1 MSDFDST
8 TIPVEELQAGRA
20 RDLLAEADVVIA
32 VDAGSQ
38 EEEVVH
44 GHDKLERAIAAGHED
59 ALVVLRVELDM
70 ELDDQDWLIEAIQ
83 GGEDDEDDEH
93 KEDGDLDD

>member
-1 MSDFDST
+1 MSDLDST
-8 TIPVEELQAGRA
+8 TISIEELQAGRG

-32 VDAGSQ
+32 VDASSQ

-44 GHDKLERAIAAGHED
+44 GRDELEQAIVAGHEA
-59 ALVVLRVELDM
+59 ALVVLYVELDM

-83 GGEDDEDDEH
+83 NGEDDEP